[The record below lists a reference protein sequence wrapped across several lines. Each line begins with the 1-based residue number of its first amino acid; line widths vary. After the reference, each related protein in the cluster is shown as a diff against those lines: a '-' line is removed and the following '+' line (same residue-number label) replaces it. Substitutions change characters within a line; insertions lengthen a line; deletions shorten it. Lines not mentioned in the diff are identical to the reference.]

1 MTEHEMLQ
9 AGIAA
14 LKSGDQQKAS
24 SIFAQLVKQYPGSEG
39 GWYMLGMT
47 IANNEQ
53 KKFCFQ
59 RVLSINPNNLDA
71 KKQLAPL
78 TQPEPAPPL
87 PSWAT
92 QPPPFYP
99 ESEQSSLQSV
109 NERPTIPPQPDTQ
122 ERQRV
127 PVFVDY
133 DQEFEEF
140 DEEPQKEPETP
151 AKAPAKKKNN
161 NIIFISVIAGAFILA
176 CTVLAGLA
184 MFTSTFG
191 SPIYQSVPNTATLP
205 PFTPTLPTATST
217 PTGPALLPTAM
228 PTLAYTPQ
236 FEQSP
241 CQFDAPF
248 GVNVTCGYAIVP
260 ENRTTDTGRTLRLAV
275 AVFHSTSS
283 SPAPDPIVFLQGGPG
298 GEAVQLSA
306 DAFTILVQPY
316 LDERD
321 YVTFDQRGTGL
332 SEPVMNC
339 DELDKVFRQD
349 IYGTLDLASR
359 ELVYQ
364 NAFNDC
370 SALLQA
376 KSIDLTAYSTV
387 ESAADLRD
395 IVRLLGY
402 GQVNLYG
409 ASYGTRLALVTMRN
423 HPEIVRSAI
432 LDSVVPVEANVLED
446 YPVSVHAA
454 LAQLFITCGSQP
466 KCREA
471 YPDLEQVLW
480 DTVHKLDAEPITL
493 STSAYPLGTVTET
506 VDGSYLL
513 SVTMALVRNAGFIE
527 SAPQT
532 VYRVRDGD
540 YSTLLAAQY
549 SLPYAFDGISPGL
562 YISMICREHALAAA
576 ETDLQ
581 NISELVGVKE
591 DVFRPFYGD
600 FSDMY
605 KACETW
611 GAEGPDLGENDAVV
625 SNIPSLVIEGSFD
638 PATPPYMGKQVA
650 ANLANSFYFEFPNL
664 GHVPTAGDQTG
675 CATKVVSDFMRNPT
689 IEPDRAC
696 MNELPKVELLVPYT
710 GTPPLELENQRVYG
724 VNVNVPKDWF
734 SFGDGFF
741 VRGSSPFDITQV
753 TAFRADISVQDL
765 VDYFSS
771 SINGY
776 RGFDGAPVMAGTHE
790 ANGYLWNLY
799 QATSNNRP
807 VDVAAVDDGGS
818 SIVIVMFSHPDEH
831 EALYRT
837 VFLPMVDSAK

>member
-1 MTEHEMLQ
+1 MTEQEILQ

-14 LKSGDQQKAS
+14 LKSGDRQKAS
-24 SIFAQLVKQYPGSEG
+24 SLFAQLVKQYPGSEG

-47 IANNEQ
+47 VATNEQ
-53 KKFCFQ
+53 KEFCFR
-59 RVLSINPNNLDA
+59 RVLEINPNNLDA

-78 TQPEPAPPL
+78 TKPEPAPP
-87 PSWAT
+87 PPAWAT
-92 QPPPFYP
+92 QPPPFRP
-99 ESEQSSLQSV
+99 EPEPVSKPVEVPQTEQ
-109 NERPTIPPQPDTQ
+109 E

-140 DEEPQKEPETP
+140 DKESEKETP
-151 AKAPAKKKNN
+151 QQAPAKKKRNN
-161 NIIFISVIAGAFILA
+161 NILFISVIAGAFILV
-176 CTVLAGLA
+176 CTALAGLA

-191 SPIYQSVPNTATLP
+191 SPIYQPAPNTATLP
-205 PFTPTLPTATST
+205 PFTPSPPTATFT
-217 PTGPALLPTAM
+217 PTGPAALPTPM
-228 PTLAYTPQ
+228 STLVYTPQ
-236 FEQSP
+236 FEQAP
-241 CQFDAPF
+241 CQFEAPF
-248 GVNVTCGYAIVP
+248 GVNITCGFAIVP
-260 ENRTTDTGRTLRLAV
+260 ENRTINTGRTLRLAV
-275 AVFHSTSS
+275 AVFHSTNS

-306 DAFTILVQPY
+306 DVFTVLVQPY

-349 IYGTLDLASR
+349 IYGTLALETR

-370 SALLQA
+370 SGLLQA
-376 KSIDLTAYSTV
+376 KGIDLTAYSTV

-395 IVRLLGY
+395 IVGLLGY

-409 ASYGTRLALVTMRN
+409 ASYGTRLALVTMHN

-432 LDSVVPVEANVLED
+432 LDSVVPVEANVLVD
-446 YPVSVHAA
+446 YPTSIHAA
-454 LAQLFITCGSQP
+454 LSHLFITCASDP

-471 YPDLEQVLW
+471 YPDLEQVFW
-480 DTVHKLDAEPITL
+480 ETVQKLDAEPITL

-562 YISMICREHALAAA
+562 YISMLCREHALAAA
-576 ETDLQ
+576 EADLQ
-581 NISELVGVKE
+581 NISELAGVKE
-591 DVFRPFYGD
+591 YVFRPFYGD
-600 FSDMY
+600 FSDMF
-605 KACETW
+605 KACKTW
-611 GAEGPDLGENDAVV
+611 GAEGPDLGEMDAVV
-625 SNIPSLVIEGSFD
+625 SDIPSLVIEGSFD

-650 ANLANSFYFEFPNL
+650 ANLPFSFYFEFSNL

-675 CATKVVSDFMRNPT
+675 CATQIVTDFLRNPFV
-689 IEPDRAC
+689 EPDRSC

-710 GTPPLELENQRVYG
+710 GNPPLELEKQRVYG
-724 VNVNVPKDWF
+724 VNVDVPKDWL

-741 VRGSSPFDITQV
+741 ARVNSPFDITQV
-753 TAFRADISVQDL
+753 TAFRANITVQDL

-776 RGFDGAPVMAGTHE
+776 RGMDGAPVMAGTRE
-790 ANGYLWNLY
+790 ANGYVWTLY
-799 QATSNNRP
+799 HTTSNDRP
-807 VDVAAVDDGGS
+807 VDVAAVDDGNT

-831 EALYRT
+831 EALYHT
-837 VFLPMVDSAK
+837 VFLPMIDSAK